1 MKKKIDSE
9 VLCEGTCSEFINIIE
24 YLRHLA
30 PGEEVDFTIVEGM
43 FHQIAISYKFVI
55 DHKMEWNKFKK
66 LISIDP
72 DRLPDKEQEVENK
85 V

>member
-1 MKKKIDSE
+1 MYVLIYLLTGNLPWKSFKANDAGLDKMFAMKKKIDSE

-43 FHQIAISYKFVI
+43 FH
-55 DHKMEWNKFKK
+55 
-66 LISIDP
+66 
-72 DRLPDKEQEVENK
+72 
-85 V
+85 